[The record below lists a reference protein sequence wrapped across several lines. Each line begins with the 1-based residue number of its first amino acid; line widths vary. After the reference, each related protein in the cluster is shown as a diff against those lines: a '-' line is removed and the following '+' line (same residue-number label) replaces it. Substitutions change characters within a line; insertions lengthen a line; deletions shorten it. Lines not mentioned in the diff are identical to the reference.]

1 MHHGLILHWFQF
13 CSNKYV
19 FIGKIIR
26 LSMFIITVCEG
37 TARGESIIIKYS
49 FYPDFDA
56 VHDLL
61 KGVGHDF
68 LDLVVG
74 LVKVH

>member
-37 TARGESIIIKYS
+37 TASQRRGESIIIKYS

-56 VHDLL
+56 VLVLL
-61 KGVGHDF
+61 YVTNLHI
-68 LDLVVG
+68 
-74 LVKVH
+74 